1 MSARTAERR
10 IPADPPL
17 LRLAHFIR
25 RGYFYTCLLWLIL
38 LFPVLAV
45 AQLVT
50 PTPPAAPQ
58 PEPAKESLGRSTP
71 RGTVL
76 GFLSA
81 AHKGNYEI
89 AALYL
94 DTRLRDKS
102 AAILAHQLFVVLD
115 RRLPARLNQLSDK
128 SEGSLPNPLKPDQD
142 LVGTIASVN
151 GNVDILLDRV
161 DIGKGELRWLF
172 SGTTLESIPRLYDE
186 VNVVSVDN
194 VLPEAMVNTRL
205 AGIRLFEWLAVLVG
219 MPLLYALT
227 VLVSRL
233 ASPLAG
239 ELRRRLRKRPD
250 LPNPDVMPRPL
261 RLLLVAFVI
270 LWTISKVSLPLL
282 ARQFWSSAATI
293 IIIAACVWLFILING
308 RVEGLLRQR
317 LARRHTG
324 VASIL
329 RLGRRVID
337 LLAVFVGML
346 VVLHHF
352 GVNPTAALAGLGVG
366 GIAVALAAQ
375 KTLENVIGGA
385 SIIFDQPIR
394 EGDTLK
400 FAEMLGTVED
410 IGLRSTRIRTPDR
423 TVVSVPNGQIANASL
438 ENFSM
443 RDKFWFHP
451 NLSLRWETT
460 ASQMRSVLD
469 GLNNLLA
476 QQPNIERDSIRVRF
490 LRFGTS
496 SLDVEVLAYFFARDW
511 AHFLEIQQELL
522 LRIMEI
528 VQAAGTQMALQ
539 SHVLYQAAA
548 SASNGTTAQ
557 AELKTAVTD
566 TKPVGHAATAKT
578 AYKER

>member
-1 MSARTAERR
+1 
-10 IPADPPL
+10 
-17 LRLAHFIR
+17 
-25 RGYFYTCLLWLIL
+25 
-38 LFPVLAV
+38 
-45 AQLVT
+45 
-50 PTPPAAPQ
+50 
-58 PEPAKESLGRSTP
+58 
-71 RGTVL
+71 
-76 GFLSA
+76 
-81 AHKGNYEI
+81 
-89 AALYL
+89 
-94 DTRLRDKS
+94 
-102 AAILAHQLFVVLD
+102 
-115 RRLPARLNQLSDK
+115 
-128 SEGSLPNPLKPDQD
+128 
-142 LVGTIASVN
+142 
-151 GNVDILLDRV
+151 
-161 DIGKGELRWLF
+161 
-172 SGTTLESIPRLYDE
+172 
-186 VNVVSVDN
+186 
-194 VLPEAMVNTRL
+194 
-205 AGIRLFEWLAVLVG
+205 
-219 MPLLYALT
+219 
-227 VLVSRL
+227 
-233 ASPLAG
+233 
-239 ELRRRLRKRPD
+239 LRRRLRKRPD

-400 FAEMLGTVED
+400 FAEMQGTVED

-438 ENFSM
+438 ENISI

-460 ASQMRSVLD
+460 ASQMRSVLEA
-469 GLNNLLA
+469 LNNLLA
-476 QQPNIERDSIRVRF
+476 EQPNIERDSIRVRF

-496 SLDVEVLAYFFARDW
+496 SLDVEVVAYFFARDW
-511 AHFLEIQQELL
+511 GHFLEMQQQLL
-522 LRIMEI
+522 LQIMEI

-539 SHVLYQAAA
+539 SHVLYPAV
-548 SASNGTTAQ
+548 SASDGINAR
-557 AELKTAVTD
+557 ASLKTAVAD
-566 TKPVGHAATAKT
+566 TKPVDHAATARS
-578 AYKER
+578 A

>member
-25 RGYFYTCLLWLIL
+25 HRCFCACLLFLIL

-50 PTPPAAPQ
+50 STPPAAPQ
-58 PEPAKESLGRSTP
+58 HEPAREPLGRSTP

-89 AALYL
+89 AAQYL

-115 RRLPARLNQLSDK
+115 HLLPARLNQLSDK

-142 LVGTIASVN
+142 LVGTITSVN

-172 SGTTLESIPRLYDE
+172 SGATLESIPRLYDE

-205 AGIRLFEWLAVLVG
+205 AGIPLFEWLAVLVG
-219 MPLLYALT
+219 MPLLYVLT
-227 VLVSRL
+227 AFVSRL

-239 ELRRRLRKRPD
+239 KLRRQLSRRPD

-270 LWTISKVSLPLL
+270 LWTLSKVSLPLL

-293 IIIAACVWLFILING
+293 IIIAACVWLFILLNG
-308 RVEGLLRQR
+308 WVEGLLRQR
-317 LARRHTG
+317 LASRHTG
-324 VASIL
+324 AASIL

-346 VVLHHF
+346 VGLNHF
-352 GVNPTAALAGLGVG
+352 GVNPTAALAGLGIG

-410 IGLRSTRIRTPDR
+410 IGLRSTRIRTRDR

-438 ENFSM
+438 ENISI
-443 RDKFWFHP
+443 RDKFWFHS
-451 NLSLRWETT
+451 NLSLRWDTT

-469 GLNNLLA
+469 ALNNLLA

-490 LRFGTS
+490 LRFGAS
-496 SLDVEVLAYFFARDW
+496 SLDVEVLAYFFVRDW
-511 AHFLEIQQELL
+511 GHFLEIQQELL
-522 LRIMEI
+522 LQIMEI

-539 SHVLYQAAA
+539 SHVVYPTVV
-548 SASNGTTAQ
+548 SASDGTNAQ
-557 AELKTAVTD
+557 ASLKTAVTD
-566 TKPVGHAATAKT
+566 TKPIDHAATAQSV
-578 AYKER
+578 

>member
-1 MSARTAERR
+1 MSARTAEHR
-10 IPADPPL
+10 IPADPPR
-17 LRLAHFIR
+17 LRVAHFIR
-25 RGYFYTCLLWLIL
+25 HRCFYACVLSLIL

-45 AQLVT
+45 AQSVAS
-50 PTPPAAPQ
+50 TPPGAPQ
-58 PEPAKESLGRSTP
+58 PEPPRESLGRSTP

-81 AHKGNYEI
+81 AHKGNYEL
-89 AALYL
+89 AAQYL
-94 DTRLRDKS
+94 DTRLRGKS

-128 SEGSLPNPLKPDQD
+128 PEGSLPNPLRPDQD
-142 LVGTIASVN
+142 VVGTIASVN
-151 GNVDILLDRV
+151 GNVDILVDRV

-172 SGTTLESIPRLYDE
+172 SGTTLESIPGLFDE

-194 VLPEAMVNTRL
+194 ILPEAIVNTRL
-205 AGIRLFEWLAVLVG
+205 AGIPLFEWLAVLVG
-219 MPLLYALT
+219 MPFIYMAT
-227 VLVSRL
+227 VLLNRL

-239 ELRRRLRKRPD
+239 RLLRHLRKRPD
-250 LPNPDVMPRPL
+250 QPNPDVVPRPA
-261 RLLLVAFVI
+261 RLLLMALAI
-270 LWTISKVSLPLL
+270 LWTLSKVSLPLL
-282 ARQFWSSAATI
+282 ARQFWSSTATI
-293 IIIAACVWLFILING
+293 IIIAACVWLFILLNG
-308 RVEGLLRQR
+308 WVEGLLRQR

-324 VASIL
+324 AASIL

-400 FAEMLGTVED
+400 FAEMQGTVED

-438 ENFSM
+438 ENISI

-476 QQPNIERDSIRVRF
+476 QQPHIERDSIRVRF

-496 SLDVEVLAYFFARDW
+496 SLDVEVFAYFFARDW
-511 AHFLEIQQELL
+511 GHFLEIQQELL
-522 LRIMEI
+522 LQIMEI

-539 SHVLYQAAA
+539 SHVVYPV
-548 SASNGTTAQ
+548 SASDGTNAQ
-557 AELKTAVTD
+557 ASLKTAVTD
-566 TKPVGHAATAKT
+566 TRPIDHAATAKS
-578 AYKER
+578 A